1 MTGIERS
8 FIVQRMHQQAQGTLA
23 KWRAAPIDEQRL
35 LRVVGQYRVVGQ
47 TARDIVI
54 VDGGSE
60 RHLVNLRASIGDVC
74 DCGDHTFRESLC
86 VHCLAALLWL
96 NDERIVAAV
105 GKIMRDAWLDQ
116 SPTPPAERWR
126 NGIRIS

>member
-1 MTGIERS
+1 MIERS
-8 FIVQRMHQQAQGTLA
+8 FSVRRMHQLTQGALA
-23 KWRAAPIDEQRL
+23 KWRDAPIDEQKL

-47 TARDIVI
+47 TAHDIVI
-54 VDGGSE
+54 VDGGRE

-86 VHCLAALLWL
+86 VHALAALLWL

-105 GKIMRDAWLDQ
+105 GKVMRDAWLDQ
-116 SPTPPAERWR
+116 APTPPHAERWL
-126 NGIRIS
+126 NGVQLT